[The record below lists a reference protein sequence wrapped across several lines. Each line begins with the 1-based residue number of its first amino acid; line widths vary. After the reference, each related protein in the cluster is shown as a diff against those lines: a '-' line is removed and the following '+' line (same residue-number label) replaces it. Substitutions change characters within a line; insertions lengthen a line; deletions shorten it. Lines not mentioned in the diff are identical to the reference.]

1 MSLVNH
7 PTNSETT
14 LDIRPITGRIGAVV
28 HDVTLSNDLSP
39 ATVAEIRRALVRHK
53 VIFFR
58 GQTHLDEKSHIAFGR
73 LLGSPV
79 AHPTVPSLPGT
90 DLILD
95 IDGTLGRASSWHT
108 DVTFVETPPQ
118 ISILRGVVV
127 PEAGGDTLWANTAA
141 AYAGLPEPLRQL
153 ADSLRAIHTNAY
165 DYAGARP
172 NLSPEAI
179 RRHQEIFASS
189 VYETEHPVVHVHPE
203 SGEQALV
210 LGHFVQKIAG
220 LSTRDSARLLAIFE
234 DHITRPE
241 NVVRWRWAV
250 GDVAIWDNRATQHR
264 AVDDYD
270 DQPRIVR
277 RVTIAGEALVGVDG
291 HSSRALK
298 APALAAAA

>member
-7 PTNSETT
+7 QTNSATT
-14 LDIRPITGRIGAVV
+14 LDIRPITGRIGAVI

-118 ISILRGVVV
+118 ISILRGRSRSRRR
-127 PEAGGDTLWANTAA
+127 
-141 AYAGLPEPLRQL
+141 YALGQYGRRLC
-153 ADSLRAIHTNAY
+153 
-165 DYAGARP
+165 RP
-172 NLSPEAI
+172 
-179 RRHQEIFASS
+179 
-189 VYETEHPVVHVHPE
+189 
-203 SGEQALV
+203 
-210 LGHFVQKIAG
+210 
-220 LSTRDSARLLAIFE
+220 
-234 DHITRPE
+234 
-241 NVVRWRWAV
+241 
-250 GDVAIWDNRATQHR
+250 
-264 AVDDYD
+264 
-270 DQPRIVR
+270 
-277 RVTIAGEALVGVDG
+277 
-291 HSSRALK
+291 
-298 APALAAAA
+298 APAPAPAGRGPARHSHQRL